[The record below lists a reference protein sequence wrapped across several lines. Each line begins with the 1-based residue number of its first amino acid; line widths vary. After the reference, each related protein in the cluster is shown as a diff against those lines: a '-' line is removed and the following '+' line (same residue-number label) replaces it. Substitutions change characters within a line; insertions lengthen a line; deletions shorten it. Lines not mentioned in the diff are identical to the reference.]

1 MFLNQ
6 LQVRD
11 GDIVEDAG
19 NFLPERYLGKA
30 KEGSGGLK
38 NFLQYSEFGSST
50 RSCLG
55 QRTAKIMLKS
65 VIAELFTRYRVEAIP
80 KSQTLATP
88 RSPKPPVPQIPNPKP
103 TPTQPHGHPSG
114 RRLGPMR
121 PWGPA
126 PARHP
131 TPLLYL
137 WLISPPPP
145 QMWYDMEPRISRAL
159 QQQESDITA
168 LKEQLAKVHAQI
180 ECAPES

>member
-80 KSQTLATP
+80 KSQKFSIDASDP
-88 RSPKPPVPQIPNPKP
+88 SFNRIHPYPKIVLHAREQPKGP
-103 TPTQPHGHPSG
+103 TS
-114 RRLGPMR
+114 L
-121 PWGPA
+121 
-126 PARHP
+126 
-131 TPLLYL
+131 
-137 WLISPPPP
+137 
-145 QMWYDMEPRISRAL
+145 
-159 QQQESDITA
+159 
-168 LKEQLAKVHAQI
+168 
-180 ECAPES
+180 